1 MRKKKLRKALRD
13 LLFAIDPAHIMD
25 EEVVKR
31 ARKAALKRKHR
42 RRE

>member
-1 MRKKKLRKALRD
+1 MRKKKLRRALRD
-13 LLFAIDPAHIMD
+13 LLFAIDPVHVMD

-42 RRE
+42 TKK